1 MTKTLLIGILLTFC
15 LPMAAQ
21 NDSTVIQ
28 NDSTINSKEKE
39 KKKKERT
46 VELAGEVYDS
56 FTKAKIKAFVTLMRS
71 DSTVVDTVT
80 CMSWSTLSYYGFKV
94 PAVQADYILKA
105 TAEGYED
112 TYMNYQ
118 LRHIARNSYFEL
130 PRILM
135 KKKQDDIWK
144 ENDLEGVTVTGTR
157 VKLTYKGDTLVF
169 NASAFNLPEG
179 SMLDGLI
186 RQMPGAELKDNGD
199 IYING
204 KKVDYLTLNGKDF
217 FKGQNKVML
226 ENLPYFT
233 VKDIKVYNKSTK
245 QSELVGRDIEKKD
258 YVMDVELKR
267 EYNRGY
273 LGNAEVGAGT
283 DNRYLARLFGL
294 YYSDHSRISLFGNT
308 NNINE
313 TRRPGGEGEWTPS
326 EMPRGLRTT
335 KQTGFHLSTEDADK
349 NWDETMDA
357 TFTWSDADFWSRNAT
372 ERFAKEG
379 NIMGGSESRSR
390 QKDFN
395 FNVSNQFTLQKPFTL
410 YNYVTLYYGDGTR
423 NTQNQDSTWQQAPI
437 NNTTSIGLNKYRTLN
452 LNGLLLYYKKF
463 NWGDFFSININANF
477 SQTKPSD
484 NFSRTETH
492 YAQNLLDDLRNQY
505 NDSHQDSYQYSIAA
519 SYSLQLPNQWS
530 IEPDVTYKQSW
541 NNSRNDLFRLD
552 RLKDFDP
559 QDIGTLPSSRE
570 QLMTVLDIDNS
581 ITQQLLTRTYTG
593 RLAINKS
600 DDKGYISFQ
609 LPVTINAERINYN
622 DHHIDTIARR
632 SYTLFTP
639 SFNYYQWGRQKG
651 LQYIN
656 YSMNVSKPSFA
667 TLMPHNNTANPL
679 STWVSNTGLKANVT
693 HNLNI
698 AFQFNNDSTK
708 CFANIWA
715 SANITRNAWGTRT
728 TYDKETGAYTLRN
741 DNINGNWQASI
752 GTNYQKPIDRKKLLT
767 FKERADAYY
776 NHSVDFPI
784 LYLNTG
790 TASGSSKSTVNNWTL
805 HDRLELEYQKDKLT
819 ATLMGDVTWRIS
831 TSDREDFERISAFD
845 FSYGARLLYVIPWV
859 KLSLATDIKMFSRR
873 GYNSEMMN
881 TNDLVWNAE
890 LSRSLFKEKLTLKL
904 TAFDILH
911 QLSNK
916 QYTVNA
922 QGRTETWDNCI
933 PRYLM
938 LTCAFKFNKTP
949 NKN

>member
-1 MTKTLLIGILLTFC
+1 MVKTLFIGILLTFC

-21 NDSTVIQ
+21 NDSTVTK
-28 NDSTINSKEKE
+28 NDSIATPKE
-39 KKKKERT
+39 KKKKERK
-46 VELAGEVYDS
+46 VELSGEVYDS

-71 DSTVVDTVT
+71 DSTIVDTVT
-80 CMSWSTLSYYGFKV
+80 CSSWSTLSYYGFKV

-144 ENDLEGVTVTGTR
+144 ETDLEGVTVTGTR
-157 VKLTYKGDTLVF
+157 VKLTYKGDTLIF

-226 ENLPYFT
+226 ENLPYYT
-233 VKDIKVYNKSTK
+233 VRDIKVYNKSTK

-283 DNRYLARLFGL
+283 DNRYLARIFGL
-294 YYSDHSRISLFGNT
+294 YYSDHSRMSLFGNT

-313 TRRPGGEGEWTPS
+313 TRRPGGEGEWSPS

-335 KQTGFHLSTEDADK
+335 KQTGMHLSTEDADK

-357 TFTWSDADFWSRNAT
+357 TFTWSDADNWNRTAT
-372 ERFAKEG
+372 ERFATGG
-379 NIMGGSESRSR
+379 NVMGGSESRSR

-395 FNVSNQFTLQKPFTL
+395 LNFSNGFTLQKPFTL
-410 YNYVTLYYGDGTR
+410 YNYVTFYYGDGKR
-423 NTQNQDSTWQQAPI
+423 DTQNQDSTWQQTPI
-437 NNTTSIGLNKYRTLN
+437 NSTISTGMNKYRTLS
-452 LNGLLLYYKKF
+452 LNSLLLYYKKF
-463 NWGDFFSININANF
+463 KWGDYFSINFNANF

-492 YAQNLLDDLRNQY
+492 YTQNHLDDLRDQY
-505 NDSHQDSYQYSIAA
+505 NDTRQNSYQYQAHA

-530 IEPDVTYKQSW
+530 IEPEVGYQQNW

-552 RLKDFDP
+552 LLDDYSPR
-559 QDIGTLPSSRE
+559 DIGVLPSSRE
-570 QLMTVLDIDNS
+570 QLLSVLDTDNS
-581 ITQQLLTRTYTG
+581 IRQQLLTRTYTG
-593 RLAINKS
+593 RLAVSKS
-600 DDKGYISFQ
+600 DDKQYISFQ
-609 LPVTINAERINYN
+609 LPVNINAERINYN
-622 DHHIDTIARR
+622 DHHIDTVARR

-639 SFNYYQWGRQKG
+639 SFNYYQWGKKKG

-656 YSMNVSKPSFA
+656 YHMNVAKPSFS

-679 STWVSNTGLKANVT
+679 STWVSNTSLKANVT

-698 AFQFNNDSTK
+698 SFQFNNDSTRRSM
-708 CFANIWA
+708 NIWSSA
-715 SANITRNAWGTRT
+715 SITRNAWGTRT
-728 TYDKETGAYTLRN
+728 IYNQETGAYTFRN
-741 DNINGNWQASI
+741 DNINGNWQTSI
-752 GTNYQKPIDRKKLLT
+752 GMNYQQPIDKKKLLT
-767 FKERADAYY
+767 LKQNADANY
-776 NHSVDFPI
+776 NHSVDFPL
-784 LYLNTG
+784 LYVTAGSTG
-790 TASGSSKSTVNNWTL
+790 GSNKSTVNNWTL
-805 HDRLELEYQKDKLT
+805 HERLELEYQKDKFT
-819 ATLMGDVTWRIS
+819 AALLGDIRWRSS
-831 TSDREDFERISAFD
+831 TSDRVDFERISAFD
-845 FSYGARLLYVIPWV
+845 FNYGARLMAVIPWV

-873 GYNSEMMN
+873 GYSSEMMN
-881 TNDLVWNAE
+881 TDDLVWNAE
-890 LSRSLFKEKLTLKL
+890 LSRSFFKEKFTLKL

-916 QYTVNA
+916 QYSVNA

-938 LTCAFKFNKTP
+938 LTCAFKLNKTP
-949 NKN
+949 KKD